1 MGDEARRTIF
11 ARHARLIAAALSGLT
26 VSTTA
31 VAQTRGV
38 PEPSVSLERPLPPPS
53 AGGGAHFGVGAEAL
67 ATTTGA
73 ESAGGEG
80 GGIAYLG
87 WGNRLE
93 FRALVLARAGGT
105 LDGLV
110 FPLGAGLTTRLFYAR
125 QPGLELGFGLSLSGG
140 YLIAPG
146 SERTLESGPFVDA
159 RFEPTVFRLDDG
171 LGDFGVFFGVRFARR
186 NDESPAFSPATATL
200 GAAYSF
206 TFGARGP
213 EPAVAVGRR
222 RGQIF
227 PIPGPPGSADSRGE
241 RRIHDD
247 QLTE

>member
-1 MGDEARRTIF
+1 MDDEARRTIL
-11 ARHARLIAAALSGLT
+11 ARRARFVAAALSVLT

-31 VAQTRGV
+31 VAQTEGV
-38 PEPSVSLERPLPPPS
+38 PEEPPRL
-53 AGGGAHFGVGAEAL
+53 ANDGARFGLGAEAI

-87 WGNRLE
+87 WGNKLN

-105 LDGLV
+105 DDGLLL
-110 FPLGAGLTTRLFYAR
+110 PLGAGLAARLFYAR

-146 SERTLESGPFVDA
+146 APRDLDSGPFVDA
-159 RFEPTVFRLDDG
+159 RLEPTVFRLSDG

-186 NDESPAFSPATATL
+186 TDEHAGFRPVTGTL

-206 TFGARGP
+206 TLGNPDP
-213 EPAVAVGRR
+213 EPPKQARKYR
-222 RGQIF
+222 
-227 PIPGPPGSADSRGE
+227 PPA
-241 RRIHDD
+241 
-247 QLTE
+247 L